1 MKWADFIKIT
11 GSLPIID
18 VEILLAG
25 ETNTSQARVQ
35 ISRWHK
41 EGKLIQ
47 LKRGLYLLSEAY
59 RKIEIW
65 EPYIASFLKK
75 PSYISLEKALE
86 YYDLIPEAVT
96 VYTSV
101 STKRQGRF
109 VSKAG
114 IFDYRH
120 IKNSLFWGYES
131 ITIHK
136 QTAFMALPEKALL
149 DLIYLNGLNIQ
160 QEYLEELRL
169 QNVEKINIDR
179 LFEYAEKFQGP
190 GMQRAAKV
198 IKKYISEYKE
208 TEKTL

>member
-1 MKWADFIKIT
+1 MKWENFLKIT
-11 GSLPIID
+11 NGLPIVD
-18 VEILLAG
+18 TEILLAG
-25 ETNTSQARVQ
+25 KVNPNQTRVQ

-41 EGKLIQ
+41 EEKLIQ
-47 LKRGLYLLSEAY
+47 VKRGVYMLSKAY

-86 YYDLIPEAVT
+86 YYDLIPEAVN

-101 STKRQGRF
+101 TTKREGRF
-109 VSKAG
+109 SSKAG

-120 IKNSLFWGYES
+120 VKNSLFWGYES
-131 ITIHK
+131 ITNYK

-179 LFEYAEKFQGP
+179 LFEYAEKFRSP
-190 GMQRAAKV
+190 GMLRVAKM
-198 IKKYISEYKE
+198 IKKYIYKYKE